1 MKSQFASGV
10 APKPT
15 RPITEP
21 LPNKPVIHSKSII
34 LNNPSVTWSAV
45 WGSCDLVTHDHHM
58 TWWRTLFKALRVI
71 LTNLI
76 KLPLYHVFNQLQSN
90 SIMLLNRLPVNAK
103 NPWSPLVDS
112 PQWGKNDS
120 YYMTQNNN
128 LIRAQWETQMAETS
142 RGRSRSRRPDQINLK
157 EEARVVKIREKSVA
171 RESRRARR
179 AASAGRTLT
188 NGYERVKGPT

>member
-1 MKSQFASGV
+1 M
-10 APKPT
+10 
-15 RPITEP
+15 
-21 LPNKPVIHSKSII
+21 
-34 LNNPSVTWSAV
+34 
-45 WGSCDLVTHDHHM
+45 TH
-58 TWWRTLFKALRVI
+58 
-71 LTNLI
+71 
-76 KLPLYHVFNQLQSN
+76 LY
-90 SIMLLNRLPVNAK
+90 
-103 NPWSPLVDS
+103 DS
-112 PQWGKNDS
+112 F
-120 YYMTQNNN
+120 MN